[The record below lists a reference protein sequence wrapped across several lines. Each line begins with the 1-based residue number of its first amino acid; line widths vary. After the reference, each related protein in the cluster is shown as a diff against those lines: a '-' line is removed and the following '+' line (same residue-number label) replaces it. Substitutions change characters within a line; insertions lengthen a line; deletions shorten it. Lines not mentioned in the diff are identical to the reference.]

1 MVFMVRKLLGVAAVA
16 SLVGVLFYSYL
27 SSRIQFYK
35 GEAAREEAVGALYES
50 RRDLNNLKGANL
62 IESNLSYQYRS
73 QQHTIAELT
82 RRLNGDDLTVVEEV
96 GLLSELKALER
107 QKLRVGERLGE
118 MRGLIENLS
127 MSSD

>member
-1 MVFMVRKLLGVAAVA
+1 
-16 SLVGVLFYSYL
+16 
-27 SSRIQFYK
+27 